1 MKMSRQLTVGLASLG
16 VMLAFAYPA
25 ACQQQDGAAEAQ
37 TAPDAE
43 PDNRQGCDQKDRAY
57 VAFLACTR
65 LLMAPELDNAQ
76 KVRIT
81 ERRAQASLVLF
92 YFSEAAEDFGYVLA
106 AEPDN
111 TEARKGRA
119 EALGENGNFK
129 EAADDWA
136 MLASKRSD
144 DIAARINLG
153 RNLYSAGLY
162 DKSASAY
169 QEAVALDGKNAVA
182 LVGLAQASEMLGN
195 RETSDQS
202 LAAALKLNPQN
213 TAALMAKGEIA
224 ERRGDKQVA
233 IESYML
239 SLKANG
245 MQVKP
250 RHALQRLGVETPP

>member
-1 MKMSRQLTVGLASLG
+1 MTVRQRLTVGLAGLTG
-16 VMLAFAYPA
+16 VLLLANPA
-25 ACQQQDGAAEAQ
+25 ACQQQEGAANAEA
-37 TAPDAE
+37 APHAE
-43 PDNRQGCDQKDRAY
+43 QDNRQDCEQKDRAY

-65 LLMAPELDNAQ
+65 LLMAPALDTAQ
-76 KVRIT
+76 KLRIT

-92 YFSEAAEDFGYVLA
+92 YFAEAADDFGFVLA

-111 TEARKGRA
+111 LDARKGRA
-119 EALGENGNFK
+119 EALSENGNFK

-136 MLASKRSD
+136 VLAGKRSD
-144 DIAARINLG
+144 DIAARVNLG
-153 RNLYSAGLY
+153 KNLYAAGLY
-162 DKSASAY
+162 DKSAAAY
-169 QEAVALDGKNAVA
+169 EEAVALDSKNAVA
-182 LVGLAQASEMLGN
+182 LIGLGQAFEMLGDHQ
-195 RETSDQS
+195 RSDDS
-202 LAAALKLNPQN
+202 LAAALKLNPEN